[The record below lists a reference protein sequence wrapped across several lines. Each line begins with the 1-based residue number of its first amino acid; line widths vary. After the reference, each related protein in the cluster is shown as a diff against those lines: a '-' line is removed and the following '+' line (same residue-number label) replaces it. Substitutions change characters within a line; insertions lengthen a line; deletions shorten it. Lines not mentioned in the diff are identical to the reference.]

1 MNRRLFIKFLL
12 SLGLGA
18 YFPNLAKAAQVETL
32 HEPQDG
38 FKPLEVKFLRQ
49 IVTKDSTASRV
60 LMWQS
65 DEKFS
70 GAKVEYKLAGETAA
84 YFCAVDFEKFVQ
96 DDAVIY
102 VYSCALENLKPESLY
117 HFRIIADGTATAW
130 QKLVTAGNG
139 KFQMLIF
146 SDSQCVN
153 YDFWQRVANDAVKN
167 FPYAELV
174 TVCGDLVDNG
184 QAAYQWRAWY
194 LAAEKVLSERIFA
207 PVMGN
212 HECYDLNWL
221 NYLPVDYLHQFKLPP
236 NDIKNFGGYF
246 YAFDYGAANFFVL
259 NTQFWELEKF
269 TPNLEDAQKYWLR
282 REVARAD
289 RSWKIVFMHK
299 DIFDYT
305 SGTFNDIAEIF
316 MPLFDELEIDVVF
329 TGHLHTYRNRGKI
342 FEQKKSSRGTL
353 YILCGR
359 SGDQKY
365 VERHS
370 DIDDVTAPNLQTEP
384 ESYIALDV
392 DAKTLS
398 LTCRTVDG
406 QIFDSFTLTKKC
418 CND

>member
-1 MNRRLFIKFLL
+1 MNRRFFIKFLL

-18 YFPNLAKAAQVETL
+18 YFPKLTEAARLETL
-32 HEPQDG
+32 HEPNDG
-38 FKPLEVKFLRQ
+38 FKPLNVKFLRQ
-49 IVTKDSTASRV
+49 IVTKDSRSSRV
-60 LMWQS
+60 VMWQY
-65 DEKFS
+65 DEIL
-70 GAKVEYKLAGETAA
+70 GGVKVEYKVAGETAA
-84 YFCAVDFEKFVQ
+84 YFCAVDFEKVVQ

-102 VYSCALENLKPESLY
+102 VYYCALENLKSETLY
-117 HFRIIADGTATAW
+117 NFRIIADGAATDW
-130 QKLVTAGNG
+130 QKIVTAGNG

-153 YDFWQRVANDAVKN
+153 YDVWQRVANDAVKN

-194 LAAEKVLSERIFA
+194 MAAENILAERIFA

-212 HECYDLNWL
+212 HECYDLKWL

-246 YAFDYGAANFFVL
+246 YSFDYGAANFFVL
-259 NTQFWELEKF
+259 NTQFLELEKF

-289 RSWKIVFMHK
+289 RRWKIVFMHK
-299 DIFDYT
+299 DIFDYA

-316 MPLFDELEIDVVF
+316 MPLFDELEIDIVF

-342 FEQKKSSRGTL
+342 FAQKKSPRGTT

-359 SGDQKY
+359 AGDQKY

-370 DIDDVTAPNLQTEP
+370 DIDDVTAPNLNTEP

-392 DAKTLS
+392 DAETLS
-398 LTCRTVDG
+398 LICRTVDG
-406 QIFDSFTLTKKC
+406 KILDAFTFSRKLK
-418 CND
+418 

>member
-1 MNRRLFIKFLL
+1 MNRRFFIKFLL

-18 YFPNLAKAAQVETL
+18 YFPKLTEAARLETL
-32 HEPQDG
+32 HEPNDG
-38 FKPLEVKFLRQ
+38 FKPLNVKFLRQ
-49 IVTKDSTASRV
+49 IVTKDSRSSRV
-60 LMWQS
+60 VMWQY
-65 DEKFS
+65 DEIL
-70 GAKVEYKLAGETAA
+70 GGVKVEYKVAGETAA
-84 YFCAVDFEKFVQ
+84 YFCAVDFEKVVQ

-102 VYSCALENLKPESLY
+102 VYYCALENLKSETLY
-117 HFRIIADGTATAW
+117 NFRIIADGAATDW
-130 QKLVTAGNG
+130 QKIVTAGNG

-153 YDFWQRVANDAVKN
+153 YDVWQRVANDAVKN

-194 LAAEKVLSERIFA
+194 MAAENILAERIFA

-212 HECYDLNWL
+212 HECYDLKWL

-246 YAFDYGAANFFVL
+246 YSFDYGAANFFVL
-259 NTQFWELEKF
+259 NTQFLELEKF

-289 RSWKIVFMHK
+289 RRWKIVFMHK
-299 DIFDYT
+299 DIFDYA

-316 MPLFDELEIDVVF
+316 MPLFDELEIDIVF

-342 FEQKKSSRGTL
+342 LDAFTFSRKL
-353 YILCGR
+353 
-359 SGDQKY
+359 K
-365 VERHS
+365 
-370 DIDDVTAPNLQTEP
+370 
-384 ESYIALDV
+384 
-392 DAKTLS
+392 
-398 LTCRTVDG
+398 
-406 QIFDSFTLTKKC
+406 
-418 CND
+418 

>member
-1 MNRRLFIKFLL
+1 ML
-12 SLGLGA
+12 SLGLGT
-18 YFPNLAKAAQVETL
+18 YFPKLTKAAQVETL

-38 FKPLEVKFLRQ
+38 FKPLKIKFLRQ
-49 IVTKDSTASRV
+49 IVTKDSTDSRV

-65 DEKFS
+65 DAKFD
-70 GAKVEYKLAGETAA
+70 GVKVEYKLAGETAA
-84 YFCAVDFEKFVQ
+84 YFCATNFEKVVQ
-96 DDAVIY
+96 DDGVIY

-117 HFRIIADGTATAW
+117 NFRIIYEDAATDW

-153 YDFWQRVANDAVKN
+153 YDVWQRVANDAVKN
-167 FPYAELV
+167 FPYAELFA
-174 TVCGDLVDNG
+174 VCGDLVDNG

-194 LAAEKVLSERIFA
+194 LAAENVLAERIFA

-221 NYLPVDYLHQFKLPP
+221 NYKPVDYLHQFKFPP
-236 NDIKNFGGYF
+236 NGMKNFGGYF

-259 NTQFWELEKF
+259 NTQFLELENF

-282 REVARAD
+282 REVASANR
-289 RSWKIVFMHK
+289 RWKIVFMHK

-305 SGTFNDIAEIF
+305 AGTFNDIAEIF

-342 FEQKKSSRGTL
+342 FAQKKSPRGTL

-384 ESYIALDV
+384 ESYIALDI
-392 DAKTLS
+392 DAQKIS

-406 QIFDSFTLTKKC
+406 KILDNFTLTKK
-418 CND
+418 

>member
-1 MNRRLFIKFLL
+1 MSRRLFIKFLL

-18 YFPNLAKAAQVETL
+18 YFPNLAKAAQIETL

-38 FKPLEVKFLRQ
+38 FNLLEIKFLRQ

-65 DEKFS
+65 DEILN
-70 GAKVEYKLAGETAA
+70 GVKVEYKLAGETAA
-84 YFCAVDFEKFVQ
+84 YFCAVDFEKVVQ
-96 DDAVIY
+96 DDGIIY

-117 HFRIIADGTATAW
+117 HFRIIADGAATAW

-153 YDFWQRVANDAVKN
+153 YDFWQRAANDAVKN

-194 LAAEKVLSERIFA
+194 LAAENVLAERIFA

-221 NYLPVDYLHQFKLPP
+221 NYQPVDYLQQFKLPP

-259 NTQFWELEKF
+259 NTQFLELEKF

-282 REVARAD
+282 REVARAS

-299 DIFDYT
+299 DIFDYAA
-305 SGTFNDIAEIF
+305 GTFNDIAEIF

-342 FEQKKSSRGTL
+342 FAQKKSPRGTL

-392 DAKTLS
+392 DAKKLS
-398 LTCRTVDG
+398 LTCRTIDG
-406 QIFDSFTLTKKC
+406 QIFDSFTLTKKMLQ
-418 CND
+418 